1 MYANIY
7 QVKRHPFFRGLDWAG
22 LLLWPPQV
30 ADKAVD
36 VSLCNGLGMCLR
48 TPRHPAMCLCVLVDL
63 CIPMSEYEY
72 LHVAWRRAWR

>member
-36 VSLCNGLGMCLR
+36 VSLCNGVTQGKALHLKRR
-48 TPRHPAMCLCVLVDL
+48 TPAGP
-63 CIPMSEYEY
+63 
-72 LHVAWRRAWR
+72 